1 MKTRTATAL
10 SLIGVLAAG
19 TAAALA
25 NTHVLSSSAASKEA
39 PDILT
44 INTIAGAPLEN
55 SNVPVTASPAA
66 AASSAQVDPA
76 SSQTSTNSITTYAVG
91 DAGLVEVRVTS
102 TGVDIANVSA
112 AAGWKTISSS
122 SSAGS
127 LPAMVVF
134 ASPSTEVTFAA
145 AFVAGQVVTDV
156 SSRSLAPAPTERHHD
171 DDDDD
176 HDEDHHGGHDDDHHG
191 GHDDDHEE
199 HDDDDD

>member
-1 MKTRTATAL
+1 MKTRTVTAL

-76 SSQTSTNSITTYAVG
+76 TSPTSTNSITTYAVG

-171 DDDDD
+171 DDD
-176 HDEDHHGGHDDDHHG
+176 HDEDHDEDHHG

>member
-76 SSQTSTNSITTYAVG
+76 TSPTSTNSITTYAVG

-171 DDDDD
+171 DDD
-176 HDEDHHGGHDDDHHG
+176 HDEDHDEDHHG

>member
-44 INTIAGAPLEN
+44 INTVAGAPLDN

-66 AASSAQVDPA
+66 ADSSAQEAP
-76 SSQTSTNSITTYAVG
+76 SSPTSTNSITTYAVG
-91 DAGLVEVRVTS
+91 DAGLVELRITS

-122 SSAGS
+122 SSSGS
-127 LPAMVVF
+127 LPAMVIF

-156 SSRSLAPAPTERHHD
+156 SSRSLAPAPTERRHD

-176 HDEDHHGGHDDDHHG
+176 DDGDHEEDHDDDHHG
-191 GHDDDHEE
+191 GRDDDHEE